1 MGGRLFASHVRAGAA
16 GAAEPSFVTPGHG
29 NRPLP
34 GLRGLVLESGGQRPP
49 GDDDAIY
56 SYTVYIWPWRRSTI
70 IRITKLLPAR
80 ARLFDF

>member
-49 GDDDAIY
+49 GDDDAIDI
-56 SYTVYIWPWRRSTI
+56 YILIWRRAFNMQ
-70 IRITKLLPAR
+70 RINCCAYPVRVLS
-80 ARLFDF
+80 